1 MKMKSLKTLLIGL
14 IAVIFIAGCSG
25 NRAARN
31 LSTELNGN
39 FTNQQIEKAI
49 MDSGKAR
56 GWEMKK
62 MRTGLI
68 TGKIVTRGNSAEIRI
83 PYTKTGYSIEY
94 VGSQNLTAD
103 TEKVPSNYNRWAS
116 KLDQDIQNKLLQD
129 KVL

>member
-1 MKMKSLKTLLIGL
+1 MNMKSLKALLVGL
-14 IAVIFIAGCSG
+14 IAVIFITGCSG
-25 NRAARN
+25 NVAARN
-31 LSTELNGN
+31 ISTDLDGS

-94 VGSQNLTAD
+94 VGSQNLTSD
-103 TEKVPSNYNRWAS
+103 TAKVPSNYNRWAS
-116 KLDQDIQNKLLQD
+116 KLDQDIQNKLLAV
-129 KVL
+129 KAL

>member
-1 MKMKSLKTLLIGL
+1 MNMKSLKTLLVGL

-31 LSTELNGN
+31 LSTDLDGT
-39 FTNQQIEKAI
+39 FSNQQIEKAI

-62 MRTGLI
+62 MRAGLI

-83 PYTKTGYSIEY
+83 PYTSTGYAIEY

-103 TEKVPSNYNRWAS
+103 TTKVPNNYNRWAT
-116 KLDQDIQNKLLQD
+116 KLDQDIQNKLLMV
-129 KVL
+129 K